1 VTLLVVASVAGAPGA
16 TRFAL
21 GLAAS
26 WPDTGRRRVVVEA
39 DPDGGRLGA
48 ELGTGVEPGLMAL
61 ALLSRTSGLT
71 GDDLVERGAAPV
83 GDWHLVPAPP
93 SSEQTYSALVHAA
106 GALSAVMGDDR
117 RDPGA
122 PVWIVDAGRLSAR
135 SPALPFAKAADHVLV
150 VTGGSFPS
158 LQLVPHRVE
167 ALRNAGCAVSVVVVE
182 PTSWSTDEIA
192 EFVAADVLAVLPQVK
207 SRGDGVAAMRG
218 NHWRPW
224 WRRVEDA
231 ASYLDHRDP
240 PATDPI
246 VADGVVHQ

>member
-1 VTLLVVASVAGAPGA
+1 MTLVVVASVAGAPGA
-16 TRFAL
+16 TRLAL

-26 WPDTGRRRVVVEA
+26 WPDLDRRRIVVEA

-61 ALLSRTSGLT
+61 ALASRTSGLT

-83 GDWHLVPAPP
+83 GDWHLVPAPA

-106 GALSAVMGDDR
+106 GTLAAVMAGDR
-117 RDPGA
+117 RDPGG

-150 VTGGSFPS
+150 VTGGSFPA

-167 ALRNAGCAVSVVVVE
+167 GLRTAGCAISVVVVE
-182 PTSWSTDEIA
+182 PTSWVTDEIA
-192 EFVAADVLAVLPQVK
+192 EFVAADVVTVLPQVK
-207 SRGDGVAAMRG
+207 ARGEGVAAMRG

-224 WRRVEDA
+224 WRRVEEA
-231 ASYLDHRDP
+231 ASYLDRSSRP
-240 PATDPI
+240 TVDPI
-246 VADGVVHQ
+246 VADGVAP